1 MENALRMGEI
11 RVTHALIH
19 ATSSPEQP
27 RPASDLSWFELCFP
41 GDSMVQPVSKPARK
55 PVTPKTTRLKAMLK
69 GPSLS
74 FLMEAHNGLS
84 AKIAEEAGF
93 EGIWGSGLSISAALG
108 VRDNNEASWT
118 QVLEVVE
125 FMADA
130 TTVPIL
136 LDGDTGYGNFNSA
149 RRLVTKLEQRGVAGV
164 CMEDKIFPKT
174 NSFLRSTA
182 QPLADMEEFAGKI
195 RAAKEAQRDDDFV
208 VVARV
213 EALIAGHG
221 MAEALKRGEAYRE
234 AGADAVLI
242 HSRERHPDEILQFK
256 KEWGDRLPLVIVPTK
271 YYTTPTDV
279 FREAGFK
286 IVIWA
291 NHLMRSALTAMQ
303 GAAKQIFTAQTL
315 IGVEEKVAP
324 LAEVFRLQGESELE
338 QAEKAYLP
346 KGGPVA
352 RGIVLAAGRGDEL
365 GELVKDRPKSMV
377 PIAGKP
383 ILEHILAAY
392 RSANVRE
399 LVVVRGFAKS
409 AVDVQGATF
418 VDNDSYASTGEL
430 ASLACAKASLDGPC
444 VVSYGDVLFKRYV
457 LDELLETEGD
467 FVVAVDS
474 LPAESKP
481 KQPTRKADW
490 ATCSEPH
497 SRKTLLA
504 NVVLKDVSTDAS
516 AAGITGEWTGLL
528 KLSTNGAKAVREIL
542 GTLSEKDLAT
552 ASVPDLLRRLV
563 KEGREV
569 RVVYTRGGWLDV
581 DTLGDVLEGSA
592 FQ

>member
-1 MENALRMGEI
+1 
-11 RVTHALIH
+11 
-19 ATSSPEQP
+19 
-27 RPASDLSWFELCFP
+27 
-41 GDSMVQPVSKPARK
+41 MVQPVSKPARK
-55 PVTPKTTRLKAMLK
+55 PDTAKTTRLKAMLK

-149 RRLVTKLEQRGVAGV
+149 RRLVMKLEQRGVAGV

-221 MAEALKRGEAYRE
+221 MEEALKRGEAYRK

-271 YYTTPTDV
+271 YYTTPTEV

-383 ILEHILAAY
+383 ILEHILDAY

-418 VDNDSYASTGEL
+418 VDNDAYASTGEL

-444 VVSYGDVLFKRYV
+444 VVSYGDVLFKKYV

-474 LPAESKP
+474 MPAESKTE
-481 KQPTRKADW
+481 QAARKADW
-490 ATCSEPH
+490 AACSEPH

-504 NVVLKDVSTDAS
+504 SVRLEDMTTDAK
-516 AAGITGEWTGLL
+516 AHGVTGEWTGLL
-528 KLSTNGAKAVREIL
+528 KLSANGAKAVRELL
-542 GTLSEKDLAT
+542 GTLSEKELAT
-552 ASVPDLLRRLV
+552 ASMPDLLRRLV
-563 KEGREV
+563 KENREV

-581 DTLGDVLEGSA
+581 DTLGDVLQGSA

>member
-1 MENALRMGEI
+1 
-11 RVTHALIH
+11 
-19 ATSSPEQP
+19 
-27 RPASDLSWFELCFP
+27 
-41 GDSMVQPVSKPARK
+41 MVQPLLKIAFP
-55 PVTPKTTRLKAMLK
+55 TTKTTRLKAMLR

-130 TTVPIL
+130 THIPIL

-149 RRLVTKLEQRGVAGV
+149 RRLVMKLEQRGVAGV

-221 MAEALKRGEAYRE
+221 MEEALKRGEAYRK

-271 YYTTPTDV
+271 YYTTPTEV

-291 NHLMRSALTAMQ
+291 NHLMRSAISTMQ
-303 GAAKQIFTAQTL
+303 TVAKQIQASQTL
-315 IGVEEKVAP
+315 MGVEEKVAP

-338 QAEKAYLP
+338 EAEKAYLP

-352 RGIVLAAGRGDEL
+352 RGIVLAAGRGKEL
-365 GELVKDRPKSMV
+365 GELVKDRPKCMV

-383 ILEHILAAY
+383 ILGHILEAY
-392 RSANVRE
+392 RSVNVRE
-399 LVVVRGFAKS
+399 LVVVRGYAKE
-409 AVDVQGATF
+409 AVDVQGATY
-418 VDNDSYASTGEL
+418 VDNDAYATTGEV
-430 ASLACAKASLDGPC
+430 ASFVAAKASLDGPC
-444 VVSYGDVLFKRYV
+444 IVSYGDVLFKKYV

-467 FVVAVDS
+467 FVIAVDS
-474 LPAESKP
+474 MPAGVDRLTENRS
-481 KQPTRKADW
+481 RRADW
-490 ATCSEPH
+490 VRCSEAH
-497 SRKTLLA
+497 SRKTLLE
-504 NVVLKDVSTDAS
+504 NVQLQDMVTDPTS
-516 AAGITGEWTGLL
+516 FGITGEWTGLL
-528 KLSTNGAKAVREIL
+528 KLSAAGARAVREML
-542 GTLSEKDLAT
+542 DAWPQSERDQ
-552 ASVPDLLRRLV
+552 ASMPELLRRLV
-563 KEGREV
+563 REKKNV

-581 DTLGDVLEGSA
+581 NTLGDVVRGSE

>member
-1 MENALRMGEI
+1 
-11 RVTHALIH
+11 
-19 ATSSPEQP
+19 
-27 RPASDLSWFELCFP
+27 
-41 GDSMVQPVSKPARK
+41 
-55 PVTPKTTRLKAMLK
+55 MLK
-69 GPSLS
+69 GPGLQ

-164 CMEDKIFPKT
+164 CIEDKLFPKT
-174 NSFLRSTA
+174 NSFIRGTA
-182 QPLADMEEFAGKI
+182 QPLADMHEHAGKI
-195 RAAKEAQRDDDFV
+195 RAMKEAQRDEDFV

-221 MAEALKRGEAYRE
+221 LEEALKRGEEYRK

-242 HSRERHPDEILQFK
+242 HSSKKNAAEILAFS

-279 FREAGFK
+279 FREAGNIK

-291 NHLMRSALTAMQ
+291 NHLMRSALATMQ
-303 GAAKQIFTAQTL
+303 ATAKQIFVDQSL
-315 IGVEEKVAP
+315 VNVEEKVAP
-324 LAEVFRLQGESELE
+324 LADVFRLQGESELE

-346 KGGPVA
+346 QGGVVT

-365 GELVKDRPKSMV
+365 GELVKDKPKCMV

-383 ILEHILAAY
+383 ILGHILDAY
-392 RSANVRE
+392 RSANVRD
-399 LVVVRGFAKS
+399 LVVVRGFAKE
-409 AVDVQGATF
+409 AVNLPGATY
-418 VDNDSYASTGEL
+418 VDNDAFATTGEV
-430 ASLACAKASLDGPC
+430 ASLAAAKASLEGSAC
-444 VVSYGDVLFKRYV
+444 LVSYGDVVFKKHV
-457 LDELLETEGD
+457 LDELLDAEGD

-474 LPAESKP
+474 LPAQEGADSKP
-481 KQPTRKADW
+481 RRADW
-490 ATCSEPH
+490 TICSEPH
-497 SRKTLLA
+497 SRKTLLG
-504 NVVLKDVSTDAS
+504 NVTLKDMATAPDTP
-516 AAGITGEWTGLL
+516 GITGEWTGILKTSAAGSKVL
-528 KLSTNGAKAVREIL
+528 AEMIGKLPETELAKLSM
-542 GTLSEKDLAT
+542 
-552 ASVPDLLRRLV
+552 PDLLRRLV
-563 KEGREV
+563 KDGKTV
-569 RVVYTRGGWLDV
+569 RVVYSRGGWLDV
-581 DTLGDVLEGSA
+581 NTLGDVVKGGA
-592 FQ
+592 FK

>member
-1 MENALRMGEI
+1 
-11 RVTHALIH
+11 
-19 ATSSPEQP
+19 
-27 RPASDLSWFELCFP
+27 
-41 GDSMVQPVSKPARK
+41 MVQPLSKPTTK
-55 PVTPKTTRLKAMLK
+55 KTTRLKGMLK
-69 GPSLS
+69 GQGLS

-93 EGIWGSGLSISAALG
+93 EGIWGSGLSITAALG

-149 RRLVTKLEQRGVAGV
+149 RRLVMKLEQRGVAGV

-195 RAAKEAQRDDDFV
+195 RAAKEAQRDEDFV

-221 MAEALKRGEAYRE
+221 MEEALKRGEAYRK

-271 YYTTPTDV
+271 YYTTPTEV

-303 GAAKQIFTAQTL
+303 LSAKQIFTAQTL
-315 IGVEEKVAP
+315 IGVEERVAP

-346 KGGPVA
+346 QGGVVT
-352 RGIVLAAGRGDEL
+352 RGIILAAGRGDEL
-365 GELVKDRPKSMV
+365 GELVKDKPKCMV
-377 PIAGKP
+377 PLAGKP
-383 ILEHILAAY
+383 ILGHILDAY
-392 RSANVRE
+392 RSANVRD
-399 LVVVRGFAKS
+399 LVVVRGFAKAS
-409 AVDVQGATF
+409 VNLPGASY
-418 VDNDSYASTGEL
+418 VDNDAFASTGEL
-430 ASLACAKASLDGPC
+430 ASLAVAKDVLEGGACL
-444 VVSYGDVLFKRYV
+444 VSYGDVIFKKHV
-457 LDELLETEGD
+457 LDEVLDAEGD
-467 FVVAVDS
+467 FVIAVDS
-474 LPAESKP
+474 LPAVDSAKP
-481 KQPTRKADW
+481 RKADW
-490 ATCSEPH
+490 AIASEPH
-497 SRKTLLA
+497 SRATLFG
-504 NVVLKDVSTDAS
+504 NVTLKDMTNAPDT
-516 AAGITGEWTGLL
+516 AGITGEWTGILKTSAAGSKTIAQMIAAMPAAEL
-528 KLSTNGAKAVREIL
+528 SKLSM
-542 GTLSEKDLAT
+542 
-552 ASVPDLLRRLV
+552 PDLLRRLV
-563 KEGREV
+563 KDGKAV
-569 RVVYTRGGWLDV
+569 RVVYGRGGWLDV
-581 DTLGDVLEGSA
+581 NTLSDLVKASA

>member
-1 MENALRMGEI
+1 
-11 RVTHALIH
+11 
-19 ATSSPEQP
+19 
-27 RPASDLSWFELCFP
+27 
-41 GDSMVQPVSKPARK
+41 MVQPLSLPRKPA
-55 PVTPKTTRLKAMLK
+55 TAKTKRLK
-69 GPSLS
+69 SLLTEPGLH

-164 CMEDKIFPKT
+164 CIEDKLFPKT
-174 NSFLRSTA
+174 NSFIRGTA
-182 QPLADMEEFAGKI
+182 QPLADMHEHAGKI
-195 RAAKEAQRDDDFV
+195 RAMKEAQRDDDFV

-221 MAEALKRGEAYRE
+221 LEEALKRGEEYRK

-242 HSRERHPDEILQFK
+242 HSSKKNASEILAFK

-291 NHLMRSALTAMQ
+291 NHLMRSALATMQ
-303 GAAKQIFTAQTL
+303 ATAKQIFQDQSL
-315 IGVEEKVAP
+315 MNVEEKVAP
-324 LAEVFRLQGESELE
+324 LAEVFRLQGEHELE
-338 QAEKAYLP
+338 KAEKAYLP
-346 KGGPVA
+346 TGGVVT

-365 GELVKDRPKSMV
+365 GELVKDKPKCMV

-383 ILEHILAAY
+383 ILGHILDAY
-392 RSANVRE
+392 RSANVRD
-399 LVVVRGFAKS
+399 LVVVRGFAKE
-409 AVDVQGATF
+409 AVNLPGAAY
-418 VDNDSYASTGEL
+418 VDNDAFATTGEL
-430 ASLACAKASLDGPC
+430 ASLAAAKSALESACL
-444 VVSYGDVLFKRYV
+444 VSYGDVIFKKHV
-457 LDELLETEGD
+457 LDELLDAEGD
-467 FVVAVDS
+467 FVIAVDS
-474 LPAESKP
+474 LSAQESP
-481 KQPTRKADW
+481 KRADW
-490 ATCSEPH
+490 AICSEPH
-497 SRKTLLA
+497 SRKTLLGQ
-504 NVVLKDVSTDAS
+504 VVLKDMAS
-516 AAGITGEWTGLL
+516 AHDTPGITGEWTGILKTSAQGSKIIAKMIDAMPPADL
-528 KLSTNGAKAVREIL
+528 QKLSM
-542 GTLSEKDLAT
+542 
-552 ASVPDLLRRLV
+552 PDLLRRLV
-563 KEGREV
+563 KDGQTV
-569 RVVYTRGGWLDV
+569 RVVYGRGGWLDV
-581 DTLGDVLEGSA
+581 DTLSDLVKGSA
-592 FQ
+592 FS

>member
-1 MENALRMGEI
+1 
-11 RVTHALIH
+11 
-19 ATSSPEQP
+19 
-27 RPASDLSWFELCFP
+27 
-41 GDSMVQPVSKPARK
+41 MVQPLAKPATK
-55 PVTPKTTRLKAMLK
+55 KTTRLKAML
-69 GPSLS
+69 GAPSLS

-130 TTVPIL
+130 TSVPIL

-149 RRLVTKLEQRGVAGV
+149 RRLVMKLEQRGVAGV

-195 RAAKEAQRDDDFV
+195 RAAKEAQRDDAFV

-221 MAEALKRGEAYRE
+221 MVEALKRGEAYRK

-286 IVIWA
+286 LVIWA

-303 GAAKQIFTAQTL
+303 ATAKQIFTAQTL

-365 GELVKDRPKSMV
+365 GELTRDRPKAMV

-383 ILEHILAAY
+383 LLEHILDAY

-409 AVDVQGATF
+409 AVDVQGASF
-418 VDNDSYASTGEL
+418 VDNDNYASTGEL
-430 ASLACAKASLDGPC
+430 ASLACARSSLDGPC
-444 VVSYGDVLFKRYV
+444 IVSYGDVLFKRYV

-474 LPAESKP
+474 IAADPAAGATPAKAA
-481 KQPTRKADW
+481 RKADW
-490 ATCSEPH
+490 AACSEPH

-504 NVVLKDVSTDAS
+504 NVLLKDMLTDPTS
-516 AAGITGEWTGLL
+516 PGITGEWTGLL
-528 KLSTNGAKAVREIL
+528 KMSGNGAKAVRELL
-542 GTLSEKDLAT
+542 GTLSEKELAT

-563 KEGREV
+563 REGREV
-569 RVVYTRGGWLDV
+569 KVVYTRGGWLDV
-581 DTLGDVLEGSA
+581 DTLADVLRGSS

>member
-1 MENALRMGEI
+1 
-11 RVTHALIH
+11 
-19 ATSSPEQP
+19 
-27 RPASDLSWFELCFP
+27 
-41 GDSMVQPVSKPARK
+41 MVQPLSKAAK
-55 PVTPKTTRLKAMLK
+55 KTTRLKQMLN
-69 GPSLS
+69 GPGLS

-130 TTVPIL
+130 TSVPIL

-149 RRLVTKLEQRGVAGV
+149 RRLVMKLEQRGVAGV

-182 QPLADMEEFAGKI
+182 QPLADMDEFAGKI
-195 RAAKEAQRDDDFV
+195 RAAKEAQRDEDFV

-221 MAEALKRGEAYRE
+221 MEEALKRGEAYRK
-234 AGADAVLI
+234 AGADAILI
-242 HSRERHPDEILQFK
+242 HSKERHANEILQFK

-303 GAAKQIFTAQTL
+303 GAAKQIFENQTL
-315 IGVEEKVAP
+315 VGVEEKVAP
-324 LAEVFRLQGESELE
+324 LAEVFRLQGENELE

-383 ILEHILAAY
+383 ILDHILDAY
-392 RSANVRE
+392 RSANVRD
-399 LVVVRGFAKS
+399 LVVVRGFAKD
-409 AVDVQGATF
+409 AVNVQGASF
-418 VDNDSYASTGEL
+418 VDNDAYASTGEL
-430 ASLACAKASLDGPC
+430 ASLAAAKSSLDGPC
-444 VVSYGDVLFKRYV
+444 VVSYGDVLFKKYV
-457 LDELLETEGD
+457 LDELLETQGD

-474 LPAESKP
+474 MPMDAKDA
-481 KQPTRKADW
+481 KDADKKRKADW
-490 ATCSEPH
+490 AIASEPH

-504 NVVLKDVSTDAS
+504 NVLLKDVTTDAA
-516 AAGITGEWTGLL
+516 AAGITGEWTGLV
-528 KLSTNGAKAVREIL
+528 KLSGNGAKAVREIL
-542 GTLSEKDLAT
+542 GTLSEKELAT
-552 ASVPDLLRRLV
+552 ATVPDLLRRLV

-581 DTLGDVLEGSA
+581 DTLADVLQGST

>member
-1 MENALRMGEI
+1 MLEG
-11 RVTHALIH
+11 
-19 ATSSPEQP
+19 
-27 RPASDLSWFELCFP
+27 P
-41 GDSMVQPVSKPARK
+41 G
-55 PVTPKTTRLKAMLK
+55 
-69 GPSLS
+69 LS

-84 AKIAEEAGF
+84 AKIAQEAGF

-130 TTVPIL
+130 TSVPIL

-149 RRLVTKLEQRGVAGV
+149 RRLVMKLEQRGVAGV

-195 RAAKEAQRDDDFV
+195 RAAKAAQRDDDFV

-221 MAEALKRGEAYRE
+221 MEEALKRGEAYRK
-234 AGADAVLI
+234 AGANAVLI

-291 NHLMRSALTAMQ
+291 NHLMRSAITAMQ
-303 GAAKQIFTAQTL
+303 LAAKEIYTGQTL
-315 IGVEEKVAP
+315 VGVEERVAP

-352 RGIVLAAGRGDEL
+352 RGIVLAAGRGEEL

-383 ILEHILAAY
+383 ILKHILDAY

-418 VDNDSYASTGEL
+418 VDNDAFATTGEL
-430 ASLACAKASLDGPC
+430 ASLACAKSSLDGPC
-444 VVSYGDVLFKRYV
+444 IVSYGDVLFKRYV

-474 LPAESKP
+474 LAVDPSQTGGA
-481 KQPTRKADW
+481 QRKADW
-490 ATCSEPH
+490 AACSEAH

-504 NVVLKDVSTDAS
+504 HVLLKDMVTDPTS
-516 AAGITGEWTGLL
+516 PGITGEWTGLL
-528 KLSTNGAKAVREIL
+528 KLSANGAKAVREIL
-542 GTLSEKDLAT
+542 STLSEKDLAT
-552 ASVPDLLRRLV
+552 ASVPDLLLRLV
-563 KEGREV
+563 REGREV

-581 DTLGDVLEGSA
+581 DTLSDVVRGSA

>member
-1 MENALRMGEI
+1 MLRG
-11 RVTHALIH
+11 
-19 ATSSPEQP
+19 
-27 RPASDLSWFELCFP
+27 P
-41 GDSMVQPVSKPARK
+41 G
-55 PVTPKTTRLKAMLK
+55 LH
-69 GPSLS
+69 

-93 EGIWGSGLSISAALG
+93 AGIWGSGLSISAALG

-130 TTVPIL
+130 TSVPIL

-164 CMEDKIFPKT
+164 CIEDKLFPKT
-174 NSFLRSTA
+174 NSFIRGTA
-182 QPLADMEEFAGKI
+182 QPLADMHEHAGKI
-195 RAAKEAQRDDDFV
+195 RAMKEAQRDEDFV

-221 MAEALKRGEAYRE
+221 LEEALKRGEEYRK

-242 HSRERHPDEILQFK
+242 HSSKKNAAEILAFN

-271 YYTTPTDV
+271 YYTTPTEV

-291 NHLMRSALTAMQ
+291 NHLMRSALATMQATAR
-303 GAAKQIFTAQTL
+303 QIFVDQSL
-315 IGVEEKVAP
+315 MNVEEKVAP
-324 LAEVFRLQGESELE
+324 LADVFRLQGEHELE

-346 KGGPVA
+346 QGGVVT

-365 GELVKDRPKSMV
+365 GELVKDKPKCMV

-383 ILEHILAAY
+383 ILGHILDAY
-392 RSANVRE
+392 RSANVRD
-399 LVVVRGFAKS
+399 LVVVRGFAKD
-409 AVDVQGATF
+409 AVDIPGASY
-418 VDNDSYASTGEL
+418 VDNDAFATTGEL
-430 ASLACAKASLDGPC
+430 ASLATARASLEGPC
-444 VVSYGDVLFKRYV
+444 LVSYGDVLFKRHV
-457 LDELLETEGD
+457 LDEVLDAEGD

-474 LPAESKP
+474 LPAQGGADPKP
-481 KQPTRKADW
+481 RRADW
-490 ATCSEPH
+490 AICSEPH
-497 SRKTLLA
+497 SRKTLLGE
-504 NVVLKDVSTDAS
+504 VTLKDM
-516 AAGITGEWTGLL
+516 AAAPDTPGITGEWTGILKTSAEGAKVIAQMIDAMPAAEL
-528 KLSTNGAKAVREIL
+528 AKLSM
-542 GTLSEKDLAT
+542 
-552 ASVPDLLRRLV
+552 PDLLRRLV
-563 KEGREV
+563 KDGKAV
-569 RVVYTRGGWLDV
+569 RVVYSRGGWLDV
-581 DTLGDVLEGSA
+581 NTLGDVVKGSA

>member
-1 MENALRMGEI
+1 MSPRDTKTARPSSKASRLR
-11 RVTHALIH
+11 
-19 ATSSPEQP
+19 
-27 RPASDLSWFELCFP
+27 
-41 GDSMVQPVSKPARK
+41 
-55 PVTPKTTRLKAMLK
+55 AMLR

-93 EGIWGSGLSISAALG
+93 GGIWGSGLSISAALG

-130 TTVPIL
+130 THVPIL

-182 QPLADMEEFAGKI
+182 QPLADIDEFAGKI

-221 MAEALKRGEAYRE
+221 MAEALKRGEAYRR

-256 KEWGDRLPLVIVPTK
+256 NEWGDRLPLVIVPTK
-271 YYTTPTDV
+271 YYTTPTEV

-303 GAAKQIFTAQTL
+303 ATAKQIHESQTL
-315 IGVEEKVAP
+315 IGVEEKVAT
-324 LAEVFRLQGESELE
+324 LAEVFRMQGENELE
-338 QAEKAYLP
+338 RAEKAYLP
-346 KGGPVA
+346 KGGRVA
-352 RGIVLAAGRGDEL
+352 CGIVLAAGRGEDL
-365 GELVKDRPKSMV
+365 GDLVKDRPKCMV

-383 ILEHILAAY
+383 ILVHILDAY
-392 RSANVRE
+392 RSANIHN
-399 LVVVRGFAKS
+399 LVVVRGYAKA
-409 AVDVQGATF
+409 AVDVPGASY
-418 VDNDSYASTGEL
+418 VDNDAYATTGEV
-430 ASLACAKASLDGPC
+430 ASFATAKAALDGPC
-444 VVSYGDVLFKRYV
+444 IVSYGDVLFKRYV

-467 FVVAVDS
+467 FVIAVDS
-474 LPAESKP
+474 MPAETS
-481 KQPTRKADW
+481 RGRRADW
-490 ATCSEPH
+490 VRCSEPH

-504 NVVLKDVSTDAS
+504 IVRLEDVMADPTSP
-516 AAGITGEWTGLL
+516 GITGEWTGLL
-528 KLSTNGAKAVREIL
+528 KLSAEGARTVRAMLDTWPRAEL
-542 GTLSEKDLAT
+542 EQ
-552 ASVPDLLRRLV
+552 ASMPDLLLRLA
-563 KEGREV
+563 REAKDV

-581 DTLGDVLEGSA
+581 DTLGDVVQGSA

>member
-1 MENALRMGEI
+1 
-11 RVTHALIH
+11 
-19 ATSSPEQP
+19 
-27 RPASDLSWFELCFP
+27 
-41 GDSMVQPVSKPARK
+41 MVQPLLKVAFPTA
-55 PVTPKTTRLKAMLK
+55 KTTRLKALLR

-84 AKIAEEAGF
+84 AKIVEEAGF

-130 TTVPIL
+130 THIPIL

-149 RRLVTKLEQRGVAGV
+149 RRLVMKLEQRGIAGV
-164 CMEDKIFPKT
+164 CMEDKVFPKT

-182 QPLADMEEFAGKI
+182 QPLADMDEFAGKI

-221 MAEALKRGEAYRE
+221 MAEALKRGEAYRR

-271 YYTTPTDV
+271 YYTTPTEV
-279 FREAGFK
+279 FREAGFQ

-291 NHLMRSALTAMQ
+291 NHLMRSGLSAMQ
-303 GAAKQIFTAQTL
+303 AAAKQIHASQTL
-315 IGVEEKVAP
+315 MGVEEKVAT

-338 QAEKAYLP
+338 EAEKAYLP

-352 RGIVLAAGRGDEL
+352 RGIVLAAGRGEEL
-365 GELVKDRPKSMV
+365 GELVKDRPKCMV

-383 ILEHILAAY
+383 ILAHILEAY

-399 LVVVRGFAKS
+399 LVVVRGYAKD
-409 AVDVQGATF
+409 AVDVQGASY
-418 VDNDSYASTGEL
+418 VDNDAYATTGEV
-430 ASLACAKASLDGPC
+430 ASFVAAKASLDGPC
-444 VVSYGDVLFKRYV
+444 IVSYGDVVFKKYV

-467 FVVAVDS
+467 FVIAVDS
-474 LPAESKP
+474 MPADSH
-481 KQPTRKADW
+481 RNRRADW
-490 ATCSEPH
+490 VRCSEVH
-497 SRKTLLA
+497 SRKTLLE
-504 NVVLKDVSTDAS
+504 NVQLQEVMTDPTS
-516 AAGITGEWTGLL
+516 FGITGEWTGLL
-528 KLSTNGAKAVREIL
+528 KLSAVGARTVREML
-542 GTLSEKDLAT
+542 DTWPENERDQ
-552 ASVPDLLRRLV
+552 ASMPDLLRRLV
-563 KEGREV
+563 REKKNV

-581 DTLGDVLEGSA
+581 NTLGDVVRGSE

>member
-1 MENALRMGEI
+1 
-11 RVTHALIH
+11 
-19 ATSSPEQP
+19 
-27 RPASDLSWFELCFP
+27 
-41 GDSMVQPVSKPARK
+41 MVQPLSKMPSSSTSPAAALRDRTK
-55 PVTPKTTRLKAMLK
+55 PVAKTTRLKQMLT
-69 GPSLS
+69 GPSTS

-149 RRLVTKLEQRGVAGV
+149 RRLVTKLEQRGIAGV

-195 RAAKEAQRDDDFV
+195 RAAKEAQRDEDFV

-221 MAEALKRGEAYRE
+221 MAEALKRGEAYRK

-242 HSRERHPDEILQFK
+242 HSRERHADEILQFK

-271 YYTTPTDV
+271 YYTTPTEA

-291 NHLMRSALTAMQ
+291 NHLMRTAITAMQ
-303 GAAKQIFTAQTL
+303 ETAKQIFTTQTL
-315 IGVEEKVAP
+315 IGVEERVAP

-352 RGIVLAAGRGDEL
+352 RGIVLAAGKGDEL

-377 PIAGKP
+377 PINGKP
-383 ILEHILAAY
+383 ILQHILDAY
-392 RSANVRE
+392 RSANIRE
-399 LVVVRGFAKS
+399 LVVVRGFAKK
-409 AVDVQGATF
+409 AIDVQGATF
-418 VDNDSYASTGEL
+418 VDNDAYETTNEL
-430 ASLACAKASLDGPC
+430 ASLAAAKASLDGPC
-444 VVSYGDVLFKRYV
+444 LVSYGDVIFKKYV

-474 LPAESKP
+474 MPVDTLR
-481 KQPTRKADW
+481 QRRADW
-490 ATCSEPH
+490 VIASEPH
-497 SRKTLLA
+497 SRTTLLA
-504 NVVLKDVSTDAS
+504 NVQLKDVVTDPTS
-516 AAGITGEWTGLL
+516 PSINGEWTGLL
-528 KLSTNGAKAVREIL
+528 KLSSAGAKQVAAMIDAMP
-542 GTLSEKDLAT
+542 KADLDRAT
-552 ASVPDLLRRLV
+552 VPDLLRRLV
-563 KEGREV
+563 KEGKTV

-581 DTLGDVLEGSA
+581 NTLADVVKGGE
-592 FQ
+592 FR